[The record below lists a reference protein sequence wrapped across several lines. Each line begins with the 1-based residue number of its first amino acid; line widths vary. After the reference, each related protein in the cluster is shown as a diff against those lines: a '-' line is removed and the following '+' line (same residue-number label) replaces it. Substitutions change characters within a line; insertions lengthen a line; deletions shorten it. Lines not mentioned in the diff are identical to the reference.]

1 MRALLLTPVLMLG
14 LLASGSPALAHGEG
28 EEVSAGD
35 LYHEYCSVCHG
46 DRGDGRSRARAGLRP
61 PPRDFT
67 EVGLKDRMT
76 RQQMIQVVNH
86 GKPGTAM
93 AAWRTR
99 LDPDEVAAIVDYIRD
114 EFMRSAG
121 ADHGGHDHGH
131 DQAGSDQDHAH
142 DSPTDTAAGHHDDHG
157 NVAGADVRAAMD
169 MEHDHETGHLAAP
182 TAVMSAPFPNGLMG
196 DAQRGREL
204 YSSNCVPCHGRDG
217 SGDGPRAKFIFPKPR
232 DFTQGPPISRPDLF
246 HGIRIGVRGR
256 EMPAWGF
263 VFSDQQIAHVAEYV
277 FQEFEQPRLEDDLLR
292 WRTLHE

>member
-1 MRALLLTPVLMLG
+1 MRALLLTPALMLG
-14 LLASGSPALAHGEG
+14 LLASGPPALAHGEG
-28 EEVSAGD
+28 EDVSAGD

-67 EVGLKDRMT
+67 EVGLKDRMS
-76 RQQMIQVVNH
+76 REQMIQVVNH

-99 LDPDEVAAIVDYIRD
+99 LDPDEVAAIVDYIRE
-114 EFMRSAG
+114 EFMHSASAG
-121 ADHGGHDHGH
+121 PDDRDHGKAPAANDDGHDHSTAQAADDDGHDHG
-131 DQAGSDQDHAH
+131 
-142 DSPTDTAAGHHDDHG
+142 
-157 NVAGADVRAAMD
+157 AGADVQGAMD

-182 TAVMSAPFPNGLMG
+182 TAVMSAPFPSGLMG
-196 DAQRGREL
+196 DARRGQEL
-204 YSSNCVPCHGRDG
+204 YVANCVPCHGRDG
-217 SGDGPRAKFIFPKPR
+217 SGHGPRAKFIFPKPR

-263 VFSDQQIAHVAEYV
+263 VFSDQQIANVAEYV
-277 FQEFEQPRLEDDLLR
+277 FQEFEQPRLEEDLLR
-292 WRTLHE
+292 WRSLHE

>member
-1 MRALLLTPVLMLG
+1 MRALLLTPALMLG
-14 LLASGSPALAHGEG
+14 LLAGGPQALAHGEG

-76 RQQMIQVVNH
+76 REQMIQVVTY

-99 LDPDEVAAIVDYIRD
+99 LDPEEVAAIVDYIRE
-114 EFMRSAG
+114 EFMRSASAG
-121 ADHGGHDHGH
+121 PDDHGGHDHG
-131 DQAGSDQDHAH
+131 QAS
-142 DSPTDTAAGHHDDHG
+142 AANDDGHDHG
-157 NVAGADVRAAMD
+157 TAQAADDDAGADVRGAMD

-182 TAVMSAPFPNGLMG
+182 TAVMSAPFPSGLMG
-196 DAQRGREL
+196 DAQRGQEL
-204 YSSNCVPCHGRDG
+204 YAANCVPCHGRDG
-217 SGDGPRAKFIFPKPR
+217 GGDGPRAKFIFPKPR

-277 FQEFEQPRLEDDLLR
+277 FQEFQQPRLEEDLLR
-292 WRTLHE
+292 WRALHE